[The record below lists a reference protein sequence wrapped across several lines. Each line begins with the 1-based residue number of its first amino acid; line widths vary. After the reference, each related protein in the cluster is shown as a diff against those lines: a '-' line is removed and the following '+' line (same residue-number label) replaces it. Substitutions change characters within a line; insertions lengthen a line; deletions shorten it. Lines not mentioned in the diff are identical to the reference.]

1 MNSDGQKGQDR
12 MFVSNGSL
20 TSSLP
25 SEQHREGT
33 KIFDVTMINEFID
46 SIEISPEER
55 AYYQSQFSDP
65 RYFTRELF
73 LRLGGQTVIS
83 TKRLKFTMQYALSI
97 LQVSKSISIV
107 WQLRAQKLS

>member
-1 MNSDGQKGQDR
+1 
-12 MFVSNGSL
+12 
-20 TSSLP
+20 
-25 SEQHREGT
+25 
-33 KIFDVTMINEFID
+33 MINEFID

-107 WQLRAQKLS
+107 RQLRAQKCPDSVAHPRINQNRGRIVVLFHRYVT